1 MVTSTCIPASKQG
14 CIFFE
19 WILGRFIGWGFWLAR
34 QFARGGCRLHSGVL
48 TFSFQSNWISGGWIV
63 QLLSS
68 FSQKELCYQLDLKDE
83 LNSKILEA
91 KLVP

>member
-1 MVTSTCIPASKQG
+1 M
-14 CIFFE
+14 
-19 WILGRFIGWGFWLAR
+19 
-34 QFARGGCRLHSGVL
+34 
-48 TFSFQSNWISGGWIV
+48 SFQSNWISGGWIV

-83 LNSKILEA
+83 LNSEILEA

>member
-1 MVTSTCIPASKQG
+1 VLAGSLMG
-14 CIFFE
+14 
-19 WILGRFIGWGFWLAR
+19 ILVVR
-34 QFARGGCRLHSGVL
+34 QFERKVSTSLKSTL
-48 TFSFQSNWISGGWIV
+48 SFQSNWISGGWIV

-83 LNSKILEA
+83 LNSEILEA